1 MNQNNQTILYYVHD
15 PMCSW
20 CWAFV
25 PTWTKIKQAL
35 GDRLEV
41 RYLVGG
47 LAPDSAQI
55 MPKDMQNTI
64 SGYWKNIQTRV
75 PGTEFNFDFWRDCQP
90 RRSTY
95 PSCRAALIARSFNKE
110 PQMIAAIQQA
120 YYLQAQNPS
129 DEAVLIKLS
138 EIIGLDAR
146 LFAQLLHS
154 NELKRRFDDELNYV
168 RSLPIQG
175 FPSLVLIH
183 NNRAYPIAINYT
195 DWRQTLIEIQSYL

>member
-1 MNQNNQTILYYVHD
+1 MASMSVNKLIYVHD

-20 CWAFV
+20 CWGYK
-25 PTWTKIKQAL
+25 PTWQKLESAL
-35 GDRLEV
+35 ANILPIEYRI
-41 RYLVGG
+41 GG
-47 LAPDSAQI
+47 LAADCDQPMSA
-55 MPKDMQNTI
+55 DMQLQLQAIWQKI
-64 SGYWKNIQTRV
+64 SSQL
-75 PGTEFNFDFWRDCQP
+75 GTEFNFGFWQECQP

-95 PSCRAALIARSFNKE
+95 PSCRAALIARGFNKE

-138 EIIGLDAR
+138 EQIGLDAS
-146 LFAQLLHS
+146 LFAQHLHS

-195 DWRQTLIEIQSYL
+195 DWQHTLSEIQSYL

>member
-1 MNQNNQTILYYVHD
+1 MASMSVNKLIYVHD

-20 CWAFV
+20 CWGYK
-25 PTWTKIKQAL
+25 PTWQKLESAL
-35 GDRLEV
+35 ANILPIEYRI
-41 RYLVGG
+41 GG
-47 LAPDSAQI
+47 LAADCDQPMSA
-55 MPKDMQNTI
+55 DMQLQLQAIWQKI
-64 SGYWKNIQTRV
+64 SSQL
-75 PGTEFNFDFWRDCQP
+75 GTEFNFGFWQECQP

-95 PSCRAALIARSFNKE
+95 PSCRAALIARGFNKE

-138 EIIGLDAR
+138 EQIGLDAS
-146 LFAQLLHS
+146 LFAQHLHS

-175 FPSLVLIH
+175 FPSLVLIR
-183 NNRAYPIAINYT
+183 NNRAYPIAINYA
-195 DWRQTLIEIQSYL
+195 DWRQTLTEIQSYL

>member
-1 MNQNNQTILYYVHD
+1 MASMSVNKLIYVHD

-20 CWAFV
+20 CWGYK
-25 PTWTKIKQAL
+25 PTWQKLESAL
-35 GDRLEV
+35 ANILPIEYRI
-41 RYLVGG
+41 GG
-47 LAPDSAQI
+47 LAADSDQPMSA
-55 MPKDMQNTI
+55 DMQLQLQAIWQKI
-64 SGYWKNIQTRV
+64 SSQL
-75 PGTEFNFDFWRDCQP
+75 GTEFNFGFWQECQP

-95 PSCRAALIARSFNKE
+95 PSCRAALIARGFNKE

-138 EIIGLDAR
+138 EQIGLDAS
-146 LFAQLLHS
+146 LFAQHLHS

-183 NNRAYPIAINYT
+183 NNRAYSIAINYT
-195 DWRQTLIEIQSYL
+195 DWQHTLSEIQSYL

>member
-1 MNQNNQTILYYVHD
+1 MASMSVNKLIYVHD

-20 CWAFV
+20 CWGYK
-25 PTWTKIKQAL
+25 PTWQKLESAL
-35 GDRLEV
+35 ENILSIEYRI
-41 RYLVGG
+41 GG
-47 LAPDSAQI
+47 LAADSDQPMSA
-55 MPKDMQNTI
+55 DMQLQLQAIWQKI
-64 SGYWKNIQTRV
+64 SSQL
-75 PGTEFNFDFWRDCQP
+75 GTEFNFDFWRDCQP

-95 PSCRAALIARSFNKE
+95 RSCRAALIARSFNKE
-110 PQMIAAIQQA
+110 PQMIAAIQQS

>member
-1 MNQNNQTILYYVHD
+1 MASMSVNKLIYVHD

-20 CWAFV
+20 CWGYK
-25 PTWTKIKQAL
+25 PTWQKLEAAL
-35 GDRLEV
+35 VNILPIEYR
-41 RYLVGG
+41 VGG
-47 LAPDSAQI
+47 LAADSDQP
-55 MPKDMQNTI
+55 MGTDMQLQLQGIWQKI
-64 SGYWKNIQTRV
+64 SSQL
-75 PGTEFNFDFWRDCQP
+75 GTEFNFNFWRECQP

-95 PSCRAALIARSFNKE
+95 PSCRAALIARGFNKE

-129 DEAVLIKLS
+129 DEDVLIKLS
-138 EIIGLDAR
+138 EKIGLDAS
-146 LFAQLLHS
+146 LFAQHLHS

-175 FPSLVLIH
+175 FPSLVLIK

>member
-1 MNQNNQTILYYVHD
+1 MASMSVNKLIYVHD

-20 CWAFV
+20 CWGYK
-25 PTWTKIKQAL
+25 PTWQKLESAL
-35 GDRLEV
+35 ANILPIEYR
-41 RYLVGG
+41 VGG
-47 LAPDSAQI
+47 LAADSDQPMSA
-55 MPKDMQNTI
+55 DMQLQLQAIWQNI
-64 SGYWKNIQTRV
+64 SNQL
-75 PGTEFNFDFWRDCQP
+75 GTEFDFGFWQECQP

-95 PSCRAALIARSFNKE
+95 PSCRAALIARGFNKE

-129 DEAVLIKLS
+129 DEYVLIKLS
-138 EIIGLDAR
+138 EQIGLDAS
-146 LFAQLLHS
+146 LFEQLLHS
-154 NELKRRFDDELNYV
+154 NELERRFDDELNYV

-195 DWRQTLIEIQSYL
+195 DWQHTLTEIQSYL

>member
-1 MNQNNQTILYYVHD
+1 MASMSVNKLIYVHD

-20 CWAFV
+20 CWGYK
-25 PTWTKIKQAL
+25 PTWQKLESAL
-35 GDRLEV
+35 ANILPIEYRI
-41 RYLVGG
+41 GG
-47 LAPDSAQI
+47 LAADSDQP
-55 MPKDMQNTI
+55 MSVDMQLQLQGIWQNI
-64 SGYWKNIQTRV
+64 SNQL
-75 PGTEFNFDFWRDCQP
+75 GTEFNFNFWRECQP

-110 PQMIAAIQQA
+110 PQMIDAIQQA
-120 YYLQAQNPS
+120 YYLKAQNPS
-129 DEAVLIKLS
+129 DEDVLIKLC
-138 EIIGLDAR
+138 EKIGLDPC
-146 LFAQLLHS
+146 LFTQQLHS

>member
-1 MNQNNQTILYYVHD
+1 MASMSVNKLIYVHD

-20 CWAFV
+20 CWGYK
-25 PTWTKIKQAL
+25 PTWQKLESAL
-35 GDRLEV
+35 ANILPIEYRI
-41 RYLVGG
+41 GG
-47 LAPDSAQI
+47 LAADSDQTMSA
-55 MPKDMQNTI
+55 DMQLHLQGIWQNI
-64 SGYWKNIQTRV
+64 SNQL
-75 PGTEFNFDFWRDCQP
+75 GTEFNFDFWRDCQP

-110 PQMIAAIQQA
+110 PQMIAAIQQS

>member
-1 MNQNNQTILYYVHD
+1 MSVNKLIYVHD

-20 CWAFV
+20 CWGYK
-25 PTWTKIKQAL
+25 PTWQKLESAL
-35 GDRLEV
+35 ANILPIEYR
-41 RYLVGG
+41 VGG
-47 LAPDSAQI
+47 LAADSDQPMSA
-55 MPKDMQNTI
+55 DMQLQLQAIWQNI
-64 SGYWKNIQTRV
+64 SNQL
-75 PGTEFNFDFWRDCQP
+75 GTEFDFGFWQECQP

-95 PSCRAALIARSFNKE
+95 PSCRAALIARGFNKE

-129 DEAVLIKLS
+129 DEYVLIKLS
-138 EIIGLDAR
+138 EQIGLDAS
-146 LFAQLLHS
+146 LFEQLLHS
-154 NELKRRFDDELNYV
+154 NELERRFDDELNYV

-195 DWRQTLIEIQSYL
+195 DWQHTLTEIQSYL

>member
-1 MNQNNQTILYYVHD
+1 MSVNKLIYVHD

-20 CWAFV
+20 CWGYK
-25 PTWTKIKQAL
+25 PTWQKLEAAL
-35 GDRLEV
+35 VNILPIEYR
-41 RYLVGG
+41 VGG
-47 LAPDSAQI
+47 LAADSDQPMSA
-55 MPKDMQNTI
+55 DMQLQLQGIWQNI
-64 SGYWKNIQTRV
+64 SNQL
-75 PGTEFNFDFWRDCQP
+75 GTEFNFNFWRECQP

-95 PSCRAALIARSFNKE
+95 PSCRAALIARGFNKE

-129 DEAVLIKLS
+129 DEDVLIKLS
-138 EIIGLDAR
+138 EKIGLDAS
-146 LFAQLLHS
+146 LFAQHLHS

-175 FPSLVLIH
+175 FPSLVLIK